1 MKPKLRQ
8 NEKCRPGTK
17 RAGAV
22 FVKQLATIEMP
33 IHRNAQD
40 DLSEL
45 RDYLM
50 RRQQAIKEAVEAGEE
65 VVKEIKRQM
74 VLEEGQ

>member
-1 MKPKLRQ
+1 MKPKLRH

-17 RAGAV
+17 RAGKAC
-22 FVKQLATIEMP
+22 VKQLATIEMP

-45 RDYLM
+45 RDFLM
-50 RRQQAIKEAVEAGEE
+50 RRQQAIKEAVEGGEE

-74 VLEEGQ
+74 ALEEGQ